1 MIIQGLLAGCFILG
15 FTIYLSSFRSRVR
28 DRFLALGMLVLAL
41 VAITFP
47 NITSVVA
54 NAIGVGRGTDL
65 VTYMTFS
72 CGAVLIVLL
81 YAKISATEA
90 TLTKV
95 IRHIAIIEASK
106 PETK

>member
-28 DRFLALGMLVLAL
+28 DRFLALSMLILAL
-41 VAITFP
+41 VAIMFP

-72 CGAVLIVLL
+72 CGAVLAVLL